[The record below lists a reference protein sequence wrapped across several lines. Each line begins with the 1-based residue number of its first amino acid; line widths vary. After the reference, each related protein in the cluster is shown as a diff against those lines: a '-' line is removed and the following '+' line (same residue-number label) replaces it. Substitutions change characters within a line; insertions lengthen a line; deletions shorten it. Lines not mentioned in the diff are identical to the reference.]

1 MSVNIFD
8 LMELARSRPAA
19 ITLGLGDPDL
29 PTPAH
34 IVAAA
39 AEAIESGRTGP
50 TPATGL
56 LELREAIARKL
67 SRDNGVE
74 VDPETE
80 VLVTTGGQEALF
92 LLVQALIE
100 PGDEIIVPDP
110 RYTSY
115 DRAISLAGGKMVL
128 VPTHAENNFALD
140 PDEVEKRITPR
151 TKVLLVISP
160 NNPTAGVNPPEVMQR
175 LAEIAT
181 KHDLIVVADEI
192 YEKFVYDDAVHVSI
206 ASLPGMRSRTIT
218 LNGMSKT
225 YAMTGWRIGYL
236 AAPSSFIRAASGLK
250 EMVNIQAPSVSQ
262 WASVAALN
270 GPQEC
275 VEEMRRTYDERRKMM
290 MGELDRM
297 GISYGHPYGGL
308 YIWANV
314 SSTGL
319 SASEFSYKLL
329 DEENVL
335 VLPGAGFGQGWDDW
349 IRMTILQPE
358 ETLREV
364 AERMSKIVEQ
374 RVSRVG

>member
-1 MSVNIFD
+1 MSINIFD

>member
-364 AERMSKIVEQ
+364 AARMSKVVEQ

>member
-1 MSVNIFD
+1 
-8 LMELARSRPAA
+8 MELARSRPAA

-151 TKVLLVISP
+151 TKVLL
-160 NNPTAGVNPPEVMQR
+160 
-175 LAEIAT
+175 
-181 KHDLIVVADEI
+181 
-192 YEKFVYDDAVHVSI
+192 
-206 ASLPGMRSRTIT
+206 
-218 LNGMSKT
+218 
-225 YAMTGWRIGYL
+225 
-236 AAPSSFIRAASGLK
+236 
-250 EMVNIQAPSVSQ
+250 
-262 WASVAALN
+262 
-270 GPQEC
+270 
-275 VEEMRRTYDERRKMM
+275 
-290 MGELDRM
+290 
-297 GISYGHPYGGL
+297 
-308 YIWANV
+308 
-314 SSTGL
+314 
-319 SASEFSYKLL
+319 
-329 DEENVL
+329 
-335 VLPGAGFGQGWDDW
+335 
-349 IRMTILQPE
+349 
-358 ETLREV
+358 
-364 AERMSKIVEQ
+364 
-374 RVSRVG
+374 

>member
-1 MSVNIFD
+1 MSINIFD

-290 MGELDRM
+290 MGELDRV

>member
-1 MSVNIFD
+1 VSINIFD

>member
-29 PTPAH
+29 PTPPH

-39 AEAIESGRTGP
+39 AEAINSGNTGP
-50 TPATGL
+50 TPPTGL

-67 SRDNGVE
+67 ARDNGVE

-115 DRAISLAGGKMVL
+115 DEAIGLAGGKMVL
-128 VPTHAENNFALD
+128 VPTHAESNFALD
-140 PDEVEKRITPR
+140 PDEVERRITPR

-160 NNPTAGVNPPEVMQR
+160 NNPTAGVNPPDVMQR

-192 YEKFVYDDAVHVSI
+192 YEKFVYDDAVHGSI

-236 AAPSSFIRAASGLK
+236 AAPSSFIRAAAGLK

-262 WASVAALN
+262 WASVAAFN

-314 SSTGL
+314 ASTGL
-319 SASEFSYKLL
+319 SATEFSYKLL

-335 VLPGAGFGQGWDDW
+335 VLPGDGFGDGWSEW

-358 ETLREV
+358 ATLREV
-364 AERMSKIVEQ
+364 ATRMSKVVERNASQ
-374 RVSRVG
+374 VS

>member
-1 MSVNIFD
+1 VSVNIFD

-319 SASEFSYKLL
+319 GASEFSYKLL

-364 AERMSKIVEQ
+364 AARMSKVVEQ

>member
-8 LMELARSRPAA
+8 LMELARSRTAA

>member
-1 MSVNIFD
+1 VSVNIFD

-319 SASEFSYKLL
+319 GASEFSYKLL

>member
-1 MSVNIFD
+1 VSVNIFD

-290 MGELDRM
+290 MGELDRV